1 MSVRTTGVW
10 MELQELSVKVW
21 LIDREALSFYNILF
35 AKEVSIYLSLL
46 WLVQGTDLDR
56 KG

>member
-1 MSVRTTGVW
+1 
-10 MELQELSVKVW
+10 MELQEISVKVW

-46 WLVQGTDLDR
+46 
-56 KG
+56 